1 MKAKINIELFDD
13 SPMSSIEELGLTTKF
28 LKMCYEAAFEK
39 FINNLSQDGLQH
51 TLSVEIEDN
60 TVN

>member
-1 MKAKINIELFDD
+1 MKVKINIELFDD

-28 LKMCYEAAFEK
+28 LKMCYEATFEK
-39 FINNLSQDGLQH
+39 FINDLSQDGLQH

-60 TVN
+60 IVN

>member
-28 LKMCYEAAFEK
+28 LKMCYESAFEK
-39 FINNLSQDGLQH
+39 FINDLSQDGLQH

>member
-13 SPMSSIEELGLTTKF
+13 SPMSSIEEIGLTAKF

-39 FINNLSQDGLQH
+39 FINDLCQYGVRH
-51 TLSVEIEDN
+51 TLYVEIEDN